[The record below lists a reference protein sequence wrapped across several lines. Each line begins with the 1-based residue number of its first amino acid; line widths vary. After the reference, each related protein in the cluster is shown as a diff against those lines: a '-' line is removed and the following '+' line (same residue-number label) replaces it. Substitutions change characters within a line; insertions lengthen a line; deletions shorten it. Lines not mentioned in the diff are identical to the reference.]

1 MNYSTIKSMAATTA
15 LTCSPRPLHMTASC
29 ETLKPCMGGEF
40 MVGKDPI
47 ALVVNNLCANV
58 STEKLALQE
67 VQDQ

>member
-1 MNYSTIKSMAATTA
+1 MAATKA
-15 LTCSPRPLHMTASC
+15 LTCSPRHLHMTASC
-29 ETLKPCMGGEF
+29 DTLKPWVVSSCFGR
-40 MVGKDPI
+40 DPI